1 MDRNVGTRIIK
12 GYWDCTYCGT
22 KHIDG
27 LIDVCPNC
35 AKRKPDNVKYYIGT
49 TNPIK
54 MEEVT
59 DSELRKAGISRKECD
74 GKHKEWVCGYC
85 GQINNY
91 ADQECK
97 ACGASK
103 MDKSGEYGSSDT
115 PKKDKQKDIVEQR
128 DKSISY
134 AKEQKESVSDSYN
147 YSNKGN
153 DRKEPKI
160 NRIFNKVKD
169 FVTAHC
175 ETLIAMF
182 AIVLVALLCGI
193 LFFPY
198 QDTETVT
205 GFSWKRTISVE
216 ELKTFHESGWSLPS
230 GARQTD
236 TKIELY
242 GYQPVLDHYETKYR
256 TVSQQVYDGEEVHTT
271 YSDNGNGTFT
281 EHTYTTPKYRT
292 EYVQESYQDPVYR
305 QEPIYQ
311 TKYYYDIDR
320 WTVIDKYTS
329 SGDDQ
334 NPYWNEK
341 YTLAEKQRD
350 TSRAETYTVWYIN
363 KKGKEFSRDLPYKEW
378 EDIRVGYQYATTK
391 CLLGITYKSESINNT
406 NFSY

>member
-1 MDRNVGTRIIK
+1 M
-12 GYWDCTYCGT
+12 
-22 KHIDG
+22 
-27 LIDVCPNC
+27 
-35 AKRKPDNVKYYIGT
+35 KYYIGT
-49 TNPIK
+49 TNPNK

-59 DSELRKAGISRKECD
+59 DSELLKAGISREECD

-103 MDKSGEYGSSDT
+103 TDRSGEYGSSDT
-115 PKKDKQKDIVEQR
+115 PKNEKHNNIPEQR
-128 DKSISY
+128 NESLSY
-134 AKEQKESVSDSYN
+134 TKDQKESMLASYN
-147 YSNKGN
+147 NKGN
-153 DRKEPKI
+153 DREESRTNK
-160 NRIFNKVKD
+160 IFNEVKD
-169 FVTAHC
+169 FVTAHI
-175 ETLIAMF
+175 TAML
-182 AIVLVALLCGI
+182 AIVLTVLLWGI

-205 GFSWKRTISVE
+205 GFSWKRTISIE

-242 GYQPVLDHYETKYR
+242 GYEPVLDHYETKYR
-256 TVSQQVYDGEEVHTT
+256 TVPQTVYDGEEVHTT

-329 SGDDQ
+329 SGNDQ

-350 TSRAETYTVWYIN
+350 TLRKETYTLQYVN
-363 KKGKEFSRDLPYKEW
+363 KKGKEFSRDLSYKEW
-378 EDIRVGYQYATTK
+378 KDIRVGYQYATTK
-391 CLLGITYKSESINNT
+391 CLLGITYNKESISSIN
-406 NFSY
+406 

>member
-1 MDRNVGTRIIK
+1 METRVIK

-27 LIDVCPNC
+27 LVDVCPNC
-35 AKRKPDNVKYYIGT
+35 AKRKPGNVKYYIE
-49 TNPIK
+49 TNNPNE

-59 DSELRKAGISRKECD
+59 DFELRKAGITREECD

-103 MDKSGEYGSSDT
+103 TDKSGEYGSSNTQKKAEQKNT
-115 PKKDKQKDIVEQR
+115 PEQR

-134 AKEQKESVSDSYN
+134 VKEQKPTSDSYN
-147 YSNKGN
+147 YNNKENDKGESN
-153 DRKEPKI
+153 I
-160 NRIFNKVKD
+160 NKIFNKIKD
-169 FVTAHC
+169 FVTGH
-175 ETLIAMF
+175 IAMF
-182 AIVLVALLCGI
+182 AIVLSALLCGI

-242 GYQPVLDHYETKYR
+242 GYEPVLDHYETKYR
-256 TVSQQVYDGEEVHTT
+256 TVPQTVYDGEEVHTT

-281 EHTYTTPKYRT
+281 EHTYSTPKYRT

-329 SGDDQ
+329 SGNDQ

-350 TSRAETYTVWYIN
+350 TSRKETYTVQYVN
-363 KKGKEFSRDLPYKEW
+363 KKGKEFSQDLSYKEW
-378 EDIRVGYQYATTK
+378 KNIRVGYQYATTK
-391 CLLGITYKSESINNT
+391 CLLGITYKKEDITNIN
-406 NFSY
+406 